1 MQRAFLPTHYQRQI
15 EELFR
20 LLDEDDDGWLRR
32 VEMRDGL
39 ERLAVPVGSLRACVC
54 ARTRAR
60 LRHKGSGEARA
71 GKTKRGHVLGET
83 HWPMHPIRTQ
93 TRANRAQ
100 VYLTL
105 DDIDVLTEGLCD
117 RRGRLHLPQVRQ

>member
-39 ERLAVPVGSLRACVC
+39 ERLAVPVGSLCACVC

-60 LRHKGSGEARA
+60 LRRKGSGAARA
-71 GKTKRGHVLGET
+71 ARPSASIYSARVLQKDTLADCTQSAQSAPT
-83 HWPMHPIRTQ
+83 HARI
-93 TRANRAQ
+93 
-100 VYLTL
+100 
-105 DDIDVLTEGLCD
+105 E
-117 RRGRLHLPQVRQ
+117 RRFT